1 MQKSFEIAEAIIVP
15 ETISLSGKLT
25 ILFTIIDLR
34 GPAGVPPDFV
44 WTGKIQELEFPSK
57 KLDYTILFY
66 DTQSLG
72 FRASD

>member
-1 MQKSFEIAEAIIVP
+1 MQKNFEIAEAIIVP

-44 WTGKIQELEFPSK
+44 WTGKIQEF
-57 KLDYTILFY
+57 
-66 DTQSLG
+66 G
-72 FRASD
+72 F